1 MLLLLLYLSRRKNG
15 NIIFVNDSGLLL
27 HHVRAPLF
35 LQLFAGKPKE
45 NVLLTV
51 FATEK
56 GTKDFAAD
64 CKQNKREDLLQFLII
79 VQIISYYLSS
89 LTIRKLDKFVC
100 NQVKILPSFAISCSN
115 ESPQADT
122 STAVRFLKIEIIF
135 ILVLHY

>member
-1 MLLLLLYLSRRKNG
+1 MLLLLLLYLSRRKNG

-79 VQIISYYLSS
+79 VQIISYLS

-122 STAVRFLKIEIIF
+122 STAVRFLKIEMIF

>member
-1 MLLLLLYLSRRKNG
+1 MLLLLLLYLSRRKNG

-64 CKQNKREDLLQFLII
+64 CKQNKREYLLQFLII
-79 VQIISYYLSS
+79 VQIISYLS

-100 NQVKILPSFAISCSN
+100 NQVKISPSFAISCSN

-122 STAVRFLKIEIIF
+122 STAVRFLKIEMIF